1 MSAHYYC
8 RHCGHEIGSIKHQ
21 YSVSF
26 VLGQLSEEE
35 QLQMT
40 HFHEDGD
47 LYVQAI
53 CEGCQQTLEQYPQYH
68 QYNTFI
74 Q

>member
-1 MSAHYYC
+1 MSTHYYC
-8 RHCGHEIGSIKHQ
+8 RHCGNEIGSIEQQHPI
-21 YSVSF
+21 SLILS
-26 VLGQLSEEE
+26 QLTKEER
-35 QLQMT
+35 LQMT

-47 LYVQAI
+47 LYVQSI

-68 QYNTFI
+68 QYDTFI